1 MLCLTMNL
9 KLLLVHKIL
18 SGCFIGFSSF
28 FFLCFTEE
36 LNESIALHCIEI
48 FTKAKLIFCYRNIE
62 NYTDYYIIR
71 E

>member
-18 SGCFIGFSSF
+18 SGCFIGFSSI

-36 LNESIALHCIEI
+36 LNESIALHRDIHKSKI
-48 FTKAKLIFCYRNIE
+48 NLLL
-62 NYTDYYIIR
+62 
-71 E
+71 